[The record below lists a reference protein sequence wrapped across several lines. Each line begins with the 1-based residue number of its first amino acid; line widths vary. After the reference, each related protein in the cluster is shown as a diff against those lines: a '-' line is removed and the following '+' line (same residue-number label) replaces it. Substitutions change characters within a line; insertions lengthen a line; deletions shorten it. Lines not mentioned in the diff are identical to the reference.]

1 MRNREQREAKALQ
14 LLRRWPDASALDIG
28 VAAVHGEARAI
39 AIPRKAKA
47 AIGLSIAVE
56 LVRRKLASPT
66 KDNRFAATMRQPC
79 KQGLGMARWRG
90 LRHSGAVE
98 AAQRGEP

>member
-28 VAAVHGEARAI
+28 IAAVQGESRAF

-56 LVRRKLASPT
+56 LVRRKLAKPT
-66 KDNRFAATMRQPC
+66 KDNRFAVAIRS
-79 KQGLGMARWRG
+79 LA
-90 LRHSGAVE
+90 GANKKVGAPTSKLVRSVAG
-98 AAQRGEP
+98 AAP

>member
-28 VAAVHGEARAI
+28 TAAVHGEPRTFAI
-39 AIPRKAKA
+39 RRKAKA

-56 LVRRKLASPT
+56 LVRRKLAKPN
-66 KDNRFAATMRQPC
+66 KGNRFAVAVRS
-79 KQGLGMARWRG
+79 LGE
-90 LRHSGAVE
+90 HK
-98 AAQRGEP
+98 

>member
-14 LLRRWPDASALDIG
+14 LLKRWSDASALDIG
-28 VAAVHGEARAI
+28 TAALLGEPRAF

-56 LVRRKLASPT
+56 LVRRKLAKPT
-66 KDNRFAATMRQPC
+66 KDNRFAASMR
-79 KQGLGMARWRG
+79 
-90 LRHSGAVE
+90 
-98 AAQRGEP
+98 